1 MLIDVEHRT
10 DYTYEQ
16 PVSYTIQSL
25 KLTPSNT
32 DGQRVRSWAIDTGG
46 YGDLPAFHDSFGN
59 LTHTFVANGFHD
71 RVTIVAKGQVETKD
85 TQGMVTGTW
94 EPFPLSAYLRLT
106 DLTRPSDDLVTLA
119 RKAQGGENRL
129 DELHRLA
136 NLIRDAVDYRI
147 GETQVETEAA
157 DALNHGF
164 GVCQDHAH
172 VFISACRMLS
182 IPARYVSG
190 YLVASANLD
199 EIYEASHAWAEAHVP
214 DIGWVGFDVSNRIC
228 PTDAYLR
235 VAVGLD
241 YREAAP
247 IRGLRRGGS
256 GESLD
261 VTVKVTQQQ
270 RQQQA

>member
-10 DYTYEQ
+10 EYRYET

-25 KLTPSNT
+25 KLTPSDT
-32 DGQRVRSWAIDTGG
+32 DGQRMRSWKIDTGD

-59 LTHTFVANGFHD
+59 LTHTFVINGFHKE
-71 RVTIVAKGQVETKD
+71 VTIIARGQVETHD
-85 TQGMVTGTW
+85 THGIVSGTW

-106 DLTRPSDDLVTLA
+106 DLTRPSDDLVALA
-119 RKAQGGENRL
+119 RKSQGGENRL
-129 DELHRLA
+129 EDLHRLA
-136 NLIRDAVDYRI
+136 NTVRDAVDYRI

-157 DALNHGF
+157 EVLKHGF

-190 YLVASANLD
+190 YLVASDNPD
-199 EIYEASHAWAEAHVP
+199 ETYEASHAWAEAYVP
-214 DIGWVGFDVSNRIC
+214 EIGWVGFDVSNRIC

-247 IRGLRRGGS
+247 IRGLRRGGA
-256 GESLD
+256 GETLD
-261 VTVKVTQQQ
+261 VSVKVTQQQ
-270 RQQQA
+270 RQMQD

>member
-1 MLIDVEHRT
+1 MLIDVVHRT
-10 DYTYEQ
+10 DYSYEQ

-25 KLTPSNT
+25 KMTPSDWT
-32 DGQRVRSWAIDTGG
+32 GQRVLNWKIDTGG
-46 YGDLPAFHDSFGN
+46 HGDLPAFRDSFGN

-71 RVTIVAKGQVETKD
+71 RVTITAHGQVETTD
-85 TQGMVTGTW
+85 TQGMITGTV
-94 EPFPLSAYLRLT
+94 EPFPLNAYLRFT
-106 DLTRPSDDLVTLA
+106 DLTEPSEA
-119 RKAQGGENRL
+119 IRSIAMQSKGGENRI
-129 DELHRLA
+129 DELHRLL
-136 NLIRDAVDYRI
+136 NTVRDKVDYRT
-147 GETQVETEAA
+147 GETQVETRAAEAVEY
-157 DALNHGF
+157 GF

-172 VFISACRMLS
+172 VFLSACRVLD

-190 YLVASANLD
+190 YLVASANPN
-199 EIYEASHAWAEAHVP
+199 ETYEASHAWAEAHVP
-214 DIGWVGFDVSNRIC
+214 EIGWVGFDVSNRVC

-247 IRGLRRGGS
+247 IRGLRKGGA

-270 RQQQA
+270 VQQQA